1 MIASTPRYLRPVFS
15 TAHWRVWQVTD
26 APALATGPARLERL
40 SPQSMTLM
48 ARTPGAVLVRVHYTP
63 LWSVERGSGCVRQGP
78 GGWTLVEPDRRGPI
92 ELEVSA
98 SPLRLLG
105 SGAACDR

>member
-1 MIASTPRYLRPVFS
+1 M
-15 TAHWRVWQVTD
+15 TD
-26 APALATGPARLERL
+26 APALATGPARLEAL
-40 SPQSMTLM
+40 
-48 ARTPGAVLVRVHYTP
+48 TPDSVALAVRRPDPVLVRIHYTP